1 MWRLLLPIGR
11 RISIETL
18 EGQILAI
25 DASIW
30 LTQFLTVAARQ
41 REQDLLG
48 DGTSSYGNSGSKA
61 YSYDYLVGFLRR
73 LCKLRYQGVRPVLVF
88 DGEAPEIKKR
98 EIRERNRRRKR
109 KLGETFYLG
118 DSSGKNGDVPTQEE
132 EEILDATRRIA
143 KRILAKQLK
152 SGQLVTTKNKDR
164 NKKLKT
170 LNDPQNRN
178 SSQLSTKSTS
188 KEATVAAASYAP
200 GFYDPDATKAVGVET
215 KTAVQHVPST
225 NESEN
230 EIDDDHLLRDD
241 YNTNQLKEEINDW
254 DRPIVLDS
262 DDDSNVI
269 KKKAEKSSNSYQK
282 PSAKYFGRPASK
294 FHAGDGTNFK
304 VESVADLP
312 ESARKDVIEDALKQ
326 RRLASRREF
335 IGVASNPDGLSTC
348 QVQNFLKST
357 KLNRDI
363 AAMARQSKRKAEEEA
378 KMTLGNG
385 ILFEKDTDHNG
396 GGFSN
401 SGNST
406 SRNISGAA
414 GGRRQHYLLGQKG
427 RKKAIPGM
435 MRMFHH
441 KDQKRKENSLERK
454 TDSNTNDEHDFRRK
468 RNYHY
473 LSGGIQSVNNAEEKD
488 ENDFVDDDLDEE
500 KDFGQRNH
508 HSTIINDDGGFGIAI
523 TDGSDQRKPKNV
535 ATAVISND
543 NEDIIEIDD
552 GSSESERDD
561 MHSEDDRKPAATSQI
576 SSDQKASQENQ
587 DAALARALQNIEDE
601 EMIDEEDSQEY
612 IEIDG
617 SNEGDG
623 SNDGGGFF
631 TSTSASRPQID
642 SKAQQE
648 QEDASLARAL
658 QNAEYDEADEPMS
671 GGNMEDGGGFLTGQK
686 ENKVNDD
693 DYMDGGGGFLI
704 GVSEDGGN
712 DEDNKGS
719 DGGFMI
725 SINSEEFESEK
736 QPNDSVAMKEKT
748 KVESNKTDLIICP
761 ESSEEEDED
770 IDWEEGDNTDD
781 VATQEKKTI
790 VGENIMEHTVIVSE
804 LQKENSVS
812 KANTTETKSQIAS
825 NSSHLQRPEKGGK
838 NDDPEEDDDDDE
850 VDWEDGDDEVEQN
863 NSRSMDIR
871 RKNESDNMVEKSVSH
886 KSDNDE
892 KGDSD
897 AEVQQSSSTLKL
909 AVGTVEA
916 KLPLGDVEESGERV
930 SKARQNINT
939 SVGLGSIDE
948 KGNLEENSK
957 YFGTSTK
964 LSKQDPIDL
973 EDESDEEA
981 DVEWEAGE
989 KRTMVELN
997 DWGVTNSHKTDE
1009 VAAALEHAQGTAANL
1024 TNWAGRAFRRAVAQ
1038 HAIENGMEV
1047 PESAKPTVLKNPKND
1062 IDPDVASADVAKEA
1076 IYSPQKISKGG
1087 AQSRN
1092 RERRKA
1098 DEGIDNSG
1106 WLETV
1111 DTSNTYTED
1120 YTIPPQEGNASD
1132 RLLDTADGG
1141 VTEEMRTEVMQLL
1154 RLFGIPYVVA
1164 PAEAEAQCVELE
1176 RLGLVDGIVTEDSDT
1191 FVFGG
1196 QVVYKN
1202 IFDDKKYVEVYHA
1215 KDASEEMNL
1224 TQDSLVA
1231 LAMLLGGDYTEGV
1244 KGVGI
1249 VNGMEVLQAFNVAQ
1263 DCEAGLKRF
1272 RKWLD
1277 GFDPNDLAKKAK
1289 DEEPL
1294 ELRSEK
1300 EQVFHRKHHTA
1311 RTRWIAPKHFPD
1323 TKVLNAYLNPVVD
1336 NSTERFSWGV
1346 PDLDG
1351 LIAFCHSHMGWVAEE
1366 TEKLIVPIIQQM
1378 EAGTMRQTRIDSFMR
1393 YEDGIKFA
1401 KVQSK
1406 RLRQVLGLSSKDTDQ
1421 SRQKTKSIA
1430 GLQQEDIENAQ
1441 DRFSEDEEDSYDE
1454 LDDEA
1459 FSAMDTSI
1467 MAMETVSHENTE
1479 PKRKKKRYNGKRT
1492 RSLAT
1497 LSSAS
1502 ASTVAIASSSKVND
1516 IDHPDSNGPPSMPV
1530 ANKNL
1535 PKKAPPSYQ
1544 KQSSTI
1550 LEEEKESSAESPA
1563 GIKSNSTYEVI
1574 NPSMI

>member
-48 DGTSSYGNSGSKA
+48 DGSSSYGNSGGGKA

-88 DGEAPEIKKR
+88 DGETPEIKKR

-118 DSSGKNGDVPTQEE
+118 DSSSKNGDVPTQEE
-132 EEILDATRRIA
+132 EEILEATRRMA

-152 SGQLVTTKNKDR
+152 SGQLVTTKNKER

-170 LNDPQNRN
+170 LKDQGNRK
-178 SSQLSTKSTS
+178 SVQPSTKSTS

-200 GFYDPDATKAVGVET
+200 GFYDPDAGK
-215 KTAVQHVPST
+215 KVQQVPWT
-225 NESEN
+225 RESGK

-254 DRPIVLDS
+254 DKPIVLDS
-262 DDDSNVI
+262 DDDSSDI
-269 KKKAEKSSNSYQK
+269 KKKPNESSNTYQK
-282 PSAKYFGRPASK
+282 PSAKYFGRAASK

-335 IGVASNPDGLSTC
+335 MGVASNPDGLSSC
-348 QVQNFLKST
+348 QLQNFLKST

-363 AAMARQSKRKAEEEA
+363 AAMARQAKRKAEEEA

-401 SGNST
+401 GATGN
-406 SRNISGAA
+406 
-414 GGRRQHYLLGQKG
+414 RRQHYLSGQKG

-441 KDQKRKENSLERK
+441 KDQIRKENIVQYK
-454 TDSNTNDEHDFRRK
+454 TDSNTNDEHDFRKK

-473 LSGGIQSVNNAEEKD
+473 LSGGIRSVNNADEKD
-488 ENDFVDDDLDEE
+488 ENDFIDNEIDEE

-508 HSTIINDDGGFGIAI
+508 HSTITNDDGGFGIAI
-523 TDGSDQRKPKNV
+523 TDGSDQRKSKIVTN
-535 ATAVISND
+535 TVISND
-543 NEDIIEIDD
+543 NDDIIEIDD
-552 GSSESERDD
+552 SESESDD
-561 MHSEDDRKPAATSQI
+561 VHSDDDRKPAAPSRTS
-576 SSDQKASQENQ
+576 SNEKSSQENQ

-601 EMIDEEDSQEY
+601 ETIAEEDSQEY
-612 IEIDG
+612 IEIDD
-617 SNEGDG
+617 SNEVDDG
-623 SNDGGGFF
+623 NDGGGFF
-631 TSTSASRPQID
+631 TSPSTSTGQID
-642 SKAQQE
+642 SKAKQE
-648 QEDASLARAL
+648 REDASLARAL
-658 QNAEYDEADEPMS
+658 QNVEYDEACEPMS
-671 GGNMEDGGGFLTGQK
+671 GGGFLLDTNDENETTDQDIEYGGGFLTGQK
-686 ENKVNDD
+686 KNNVNDD
-693 DYMDGGGGFLI
+693 DHMDDGGGFLI
-704 GVSEDGGN
+704 GTSKDRENDNDNTGSGGGFVVSRNN
-712 DEDNKGS
+712 DEFRRKNQPDN
-719 DGGFMI
+719 I
-725 SINSEEFESEK
+725 AE
-736 QPNDSVAMKEKT
+736 MKDQT
-748 KVESNKTDLIICP
+748 KVESNKPDLIVCP
-761 ESSEEEDED
+761 ESSEDEDED
-770 IDWEEGDNTDD
+770 VDWEEGDNTDD
-781 VATQEKKTI
+781 VATQEK
-790 VGENIMEHTVIVSE
+790 NIMEHTMIISE
-804 LQKENSVS
+804 SQKEDSIL
-812 KANTTETKSQIAS
+812 KTNTTETKYQIVLNAR
-825 NSSHLQRPEKGGK
+825 LEEGKK
-838 NDDPEEDDDDDE
+838 NDSDEDDEEDEVDWEDGDHEVKQNNSRSENVHKESESDNPVGTSAMEKSDNDE
-850 VDWEDGDDEVEQN
+850 DEDSAVDWEDGDDEV
-863 NSRSMDIR
+863 
-871 RKNESDNMVEKSVSH
+871 
-886 KSDNDE
+886 
-892 KGDSD
+892 
-897 AEVQQSSSTLKL
+897 QQSSSVLKL
-909 AVGTVEA
+909 AAGTVGA
-916 KLPLGDVEESGERV
+916 KLAMADVEESEKSISREREET
-930 SKARQNINT
+930 AA
-939 SVGLGSIDE
+939 SVGQELIDE
-948 KGNLEENSK
+948 RRNSEENSK

-964 LSKQDPIDL
+964 LSKPDTVDL
-973 EDESDEEA
+973 ENESEEESDIEL
-981 DVEWEAGE
+981 EAGE
-989 KRTMVELN
+989 KRTIVELD
-997 DWGVTNSHKTDE
+997 DWGVTKSQKTDE

-1047 PESAKPTVLKNPKND
+1047 PESAKPTVLKSPSKDMDRDEMNSDVVKEVIHSPKRL
-1062 IDPDVASADVAKEA
+1062 
-1076 IYSPQKISKGG
+1076 SKGG
-1087 AQSRN
+1087 TQSRI
-1092 RERRKA
+1092 RERRNE
-1098 DEGIDNSG
+1098 EGVDNSS
-1106 WLETV
+1106 WLETI
-1111 DTSNTYTED
+1111 DTSNTFTED

-1132 RLLDTADGG
+1132 RLLDAADGG

-1249 VNGMEVLQAFNVAQ
+1249 VNGMEVLQAFDVAQ
-1263 DCEAGLKRF
+1263 GCEAGLKRF

-1277 GFDPNDLAKKAK
+1277 GFDPNDLAKKSK
-1289 DEEPL
+1289 DQESV

-1336 NSTERFSWGV
+1336 NSTERFTWGV

-1351 LIAFCHSHMGWVAEE
+1351 LIAFCHSHMGWVADE

-1378 EAGTMRQTRIDSFMR
+1378 ESGTMRQTRIDSFMR

-1406 RLRQVLGLSSKDTDQ
+1406 RLRQVLGLSSKNTDQ
-1421 SRQKTKSIA
+1421 PSQKAKSLES
-1430 GLQQEDIENAQ
+1430 LQNNDAENTP
-1441 DRFSEDEEDSYDE
+1441 DRFSEDEDDSYDE
-1454 LDDEA
+1454 LDEEA
-1459 FSAMDTSI
+1459 FSAMDASI
-1467 MAMETVSHENTE
+1467 MAMQNRNAE
-1479 PKRKKKRYNGKRT
+1479 PRPKKKRYNGKRT
-1492 RSLAT
+1492 RSLAA

-1502 ASTVAIASSSKVND
+1502 ASTVAIASSSKGDD
-1516 IDHPDSNGPPSMPV
+1516 IGNPDSNGSSMPV
-1530 ANKNL
+1530 ARKNL

-1550 LEEEKESSAESPA
+1550 LEEEKESFTQSHA
-1563 GIKSNSTYEVI
+1563 GTKSNSTYEVI
-1574 NPSMI
+1574 NPSII